1 MCSQVTWLGHILLYA
16 ACTSSNCI
24 KRHAQSI
31 NIAEHAML
39 SLITIQTHGHAGK
52 ITASELCIVCLQ
64 YIPFGCDSKLE
75 LKILLGLANN
85 CELESS
91 GRDSSLLEQ
100 AAEYR
105 QQLFVEMINQDIKIP
120 LECARCNTTLFA
132 HKPSATLQGSKSQIL
147 VAPCCHMYHR
157 DCLQEIDEDDGCA
170 ACFQQLGLA
179 KRTMT
184 RSEQD
189 R

>member
-1 MCSQVTWLGHILLYA
+1 MY
-16 ACTSSNCI
+16 
-24 KRHAQSI
+24 
-31 NIAEHAML
+31 
-39 SLITIQTHGHAGK
+39 
-52 ITASELCIVCLQ
+52 LQ
-64 YIPFGCDSKLE
+64 YITFGCDDKLK
-75 LKILLGLANN
+75 LKILLGLANS

-120 LECARCNTTLFA
+120 LECARCNTALLA
-132 HKPSATLQGSKSQIL
+132 HKPSEMLQGSKSQML

-157 DCLQEIDEDDGCA
+157 GCLQEIDEDDGCA

-179 KRTMT
+179 KRTLT
-184 RSEQD
+184 HSEQE